1 MQIKNKLTFTAIIF
15 LYISIFNS
23 NLQGEEF
30 NILADKIS
38 IDKENNI
45 VVGEGEVEATD
56 SMGKIIKAN
65 KITYEKNREFILA
78 EGLVEVADL
87 EGNIIGKHD
96 GIINFT
102 IGQRKGIKI
111 AHKDYIVFLL

>member
-45 VVGEGEVEATD
+45 
-56 SMGKIIKAN
+56 
-65 KITYEKNREFILA
+65 L
-78 EGLVEVADL
+78 
-87 EGNIIGKHD
+87 
-96 GIINFT
+96 
-102 IGQRKGIKI
+102 
-111 AHKDYIVFLL
+111 